1 MNNGELIGELSRHL
15 GYTEEE
21 ASHSVASLIDAMT
34 MDLQEGKTV
43 AVEGL
48 GLFEVKKTLEHITVD
63 PVTGKRYLVPPS
75 LNLVFKSE
83 FQSGAAPA
91 EMHCLMPQNGS
102 DAFAGT
108 FFAAVKNALIQDKY
122 VKIKG
127 LGTFKLI
134 DSDVSFVPDDSL
146 RSLINR
152 PFSQFESVELK
163 EGVHFDDMDEPV
175 REKGEPEETPVSET
189 APEADAAEKPKQE
202 KQPRIPWCMLAV
214 ILLAGVLLGG
224 SIVWALVSGRRYI
237 PESVIRYIEGQETG
251 MDESASSDTL
261 ALEYVPESA
270 SEQPAPEQVAI
281 PAKENKPLS
290 DTVKYEMKETLAEY
304 VMRRGESLA
313 KVAQRFYGN
322 RKLWP
327 YIARYN
333 RKNIPDPDNVPVG
346 TVVRI
351 PRLIPAN

>member
-202 KQPRIPWCMLAV
+202 KQPRD
-214 ILLAGVLLGG
+214 
-224 SIVWALVSGRRYI
+224 RK
-237 PESVIRYIEGQETG
+237 SV
-251 MDESASSDTL
+251 
-261 ALEYVPESA
+261 V
-270 SEQPAPEQVAI
+270 
-281 PAKENKPLS
+281 
-290 DTVKYEMKETLAEY
+290 
-304 VMRRGESLA
+304 
-313 KVAQRFYGN
+313 
-322 RKLWP
+322 
-327 YIARYN
+327 
-333 RKNIPDPDNVPVG
+333 
-346 TVVRI
+346 
-351 PRLIPAN
+351 